1 MRWLFTLILICISL
15 PTTAH
20 ADTIVFKD
28 GTKIDVTKAWE
39 EGGEIKCVIAGVEI
53 GYPKEEVQRVIKK
66 SWSSVPRAKGEN
78 ILIQQDASCYASGKS
93 FGYCTTLSLYGQ
105 ECLPQD
111 QITLT
116 PLCKGQAET
125 KRGMLDGIAQ
135 AYRSPTVLAVQ
146 QQSPKSQ
153 GSSPCYDLGKQ
164 FGRCATLTLYG
175 ETCNPKDDF
184 SMPLKCRGLAETKRG
199 IHNGVRITYQMLGF
213 PAQ

>member
-1 MRWLFTLILICISL
+1 MRWLFALILICISL

-28 GTKIDVTKAWE
+28 GSKIDVTKAWE

-53 GYPKEEVQRVIKK
+53 GYAKEEVQRVIKK

-105 ECLPQD
+105 ECPPQD

-125 KRGMLDGIAQ
+125 KQGMLDGIAQ
-135 AYRSPTVLAVQ
+135 AYRSPTVLPAE

-184 SMPLKCRGLAETKRG
+184 SMPLKCRGLAETKLG
-199 IHNGVRITYQMLGF
+199 IHNGVRTTYRTLGF
-213 PAQ
+213 AAQ

>member
-28 GTKIDVTKAWE
+28 GTKVDVTKAWE

-125 KRGMLDGIAQ
+125 KQGMLDGIAQ

>member
-1 MRWLFTLILICISL
+1 MRWLFALILVCISL
-15 PTTAH
+15 PTTVH

-39 EGGEIKCVIAGVEI
+39 EGGEIKCIIAGVEI

-66 SWSSVPRAKGEN
+66 SWSSMPRAKGEN

-93 FGYCTTLSLYGQ
+93 FDYCTTLSLYGQ

-135 AYRSPTVLAVQ
+135 AYRSPTVLPVQ